1 MFIIMFNNNFNEDL
15 DKQLN
20 KNSNQIEEK
29 SNDFWNFS
37 DEQASD
43 ELAKPTPNFEL

>member
-29 SNDFWNFS
+29 ENDFCNFS
-37 DEQASD
+37 DEQAGD
-43 ELAKPTPNFEL
+43 ELAKPTPNFKL